1 LPGVPLGSFS
11 GVTYDEVTLPL
22 RAGDVF
28 VFCTDGIFEAADSRD
43 QEFGTQRVMD
53 VVDRMANEPAQKIV
67 DEIFEEMEKFR
78 DAGPPA
84 DDMTAVAI
92 KITA

>member
-1 LPGVPLGSFS
+1 VPLGAFPGTSYEEMGFDL
-11 GVTYDEVTLPL
+11 T
-22 RAGDVF
+22 AGDIF
-28 VFCTDGIFEAADSRD
+28 VFCTDGIYEASDSQD
-43 QEFGTQRVMD
+43 QEFGTQRVMGI
-53 VVDRMANEPAQKIV
+53 VDRMAHEPAQKIV
-67 DEIFEEMEKFR
+67 DAIFEEMEKFR